1 MAKTSARIMRLAR
14 DADGNELRLCYRM
27 VVEQAFDGERETHA
41 YGVVVMLE
49 TQDEKQTAR
58 IKSLTCCE
66 EKAFGFLQLISRNTV
81 TPISLYEIAEDYL
94 AVCT

>member
-14 DADGNELRLCYRM
+14 DADGNELKLCYRM
-27 VVEQAFDGERETHA
+27 VVEQVFDGERETHA

-49 TQDEKQTAR
+49 AQDEKQTAR